1 MKHCF
6 PARKQKRQ
14 QPHGSRPSQRKAYYA
29 STDLPRPFANRLSF
43 YLRQHLLLHPA
54 PSIRISSSDSLWY
67 GSIRLVSKTEIHG
80 LAYMSE
86 EEEMSLERQ
95 EISDNKPE
103 LTVDYLSVNTE
114 KRNFVT

>member
-1 MKHCF
+1 M
-6 PARKQKRQ
+6 AAGRRS
-14 QPHGSRPSQRKAYYA
+14 GRRTMRPRTSPGR
-29 STDLPRPFANRLSF
+29 LPTGCLFTYGNT
-43 YLRQHLLLHPA
+43 LLLHPA
-54 PSIRISSSDSLWY
+54 PSIRISSSDSLRY

>member
-1 MKHCF
+1 
-6 PARKQKRQ
+6 
-14 QPHGSRPSQRKAYYA
+14 
-29 STDLPRPFANRLSF
+29 
-43 YLRQHLLLHPA
+43 
-54 PSIRISSSDSLWY
+54 
-67 GSIRLVSKTEIHG
+67 
-80 LAYMSE
+80 MSE

>member
-54 PSIRISSSDSLWY
+54 PSIRISSSDS
-67 GSIRLVSKTEIHG
+67 IRRVSKTEIHG